1 MRRTAPSLQDGRG
14 FLFLLQHFLK
24 TAFRNHSKMEVRGFT
39 QIKIPHH
46 SHDPSWTQPGER
58 NNKNRRYAPRRGVA
72 YRLF

>member
-46 SHDPSWTQPGER
+46 SHDPS
-58 NNKNRRYAPRRGVA
+58 
-72 YRLF
+72 